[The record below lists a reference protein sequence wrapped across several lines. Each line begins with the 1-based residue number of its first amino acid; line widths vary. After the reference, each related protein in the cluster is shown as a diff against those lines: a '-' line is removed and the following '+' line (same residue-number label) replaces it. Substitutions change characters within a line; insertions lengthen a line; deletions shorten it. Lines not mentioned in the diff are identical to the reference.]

1 MTTPTGA
8 PTADGTTAVA
18 GVGEVAVVVGASG
31 TAVVADASTTAAVG
45 AVSVRYF
52 AAAAE
57 AAGVDTETVP
67 AGTVAQVVA
76 VMTSHHP
83 DLATVLPR
91 CALLADGTRVEGDDE
106 VRAGVTLDVLPPFAG
121 G

>member
-1 MTTPTGA
+1 MTT
-8 PTADGTTAVA
+8 
-18 GVGEVAVVVGASG
+18 
-31 TAVVADASTTAAVG
+31 AVG

-67 AGTVAQVVA
+67 AGTAALVVA
-76 VMTSHHP
+76 ELTRRHP
-83 DLATVLPR
+83 DLAAVLSR
-91 CALLADGTRVEGDDE
+91 CALLADGTRVERDDE